1 MEGKRELGAGEELRG
16 KRGAEIRGE
25 GGASER
31 MGARRAC
38 CVCLEFWRP
47 AGRPNSMVTRAIGIG
62 GVQFATQHE
71 IRSGFATR

>member
-31 MGARRAC
+31 MGGQTSLLRLFRVLAARGTPKQHGDQGDWN
-38 CVCLEFWRP
+38 WRC
-47 AGRPNSMVTRAIGIG
+47 AIRNT
-62 GVQFATQHE
+62 A
-71 IRSGFATR
+71 